1 MPACDPAAFDPS
13 LHSREGGAGAT
24 CQAESVRGAHA
35 AARFASFAF
44 SMRFGAFPAF
54 WMASAPAAG
63 FDVPFVI
70 HRRDNRPRVVRPAA
84 REGRH
89 RERN

>member
-24 CQAESVRGAHA
+24 CQAELVRGAHA
-35 AARFASFAF
+35 GARFAPLVF

-63 FDVPFVI
+63 FDVLFVI
-70 HRRDNRPRVVRPAA
+70 LRA
-84 REGRH
+84 R
-89 RERN
+89 

>member
-1 MPACDPAAFDPS
+1 MPACDPAAFDPP

-24 CQAESVRGAHA
+24 CQAELVRGARA
-35 AARFASFAF
+35 AFAF
-44 SMRFGAFPAF
+44 SMRFGTFPAF

-63 FDVPFVI
+63 FDVLVVI
-70 HRRDNRPRVVRPAA
+70 HRRDNRPRVLRPAA

-89 RERN
+89 CERN